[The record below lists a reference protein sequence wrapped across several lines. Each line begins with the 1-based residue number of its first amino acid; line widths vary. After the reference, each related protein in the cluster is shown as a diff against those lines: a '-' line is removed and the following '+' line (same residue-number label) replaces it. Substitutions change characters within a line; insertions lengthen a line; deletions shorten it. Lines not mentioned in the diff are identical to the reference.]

1 MKKIIVS
8 IAILFAASAAV
19 FAQPIIG
26 ISANNSASSLQVNM
40 TYVRSVRNAGGVP
53 VLIPWT
59 TDTLQLRRI
68 LETIDGLVMTG
79 GEDVDPLKYY
89 GEEPNPNMGEI
100 VPARDASDAIL
111 LKMAIEKGLPVLGI
125 CRGEQ
130 MMNIVFGGTLYQDIP
145 SQVKGTFVD
154 HYQDAPNSY
163 GTHTINIDKKSLLY
177 EIMGCSSIAVNTF
190 HHQSVKDVAPGFKV
204 IARSKDGIVEAI
216 QKKDSKRVL
225 GVQFHPEGFAQSG
238 EQSPFLNVFKWLIKE
253 ASEK

>member
-1 MKKIIVS
+1 MKKT
-8 IAILFAASAAV
+8 ILFLSILCAAGIAAI
-19 FAQPIIG
+19 AQPIIG
-26 ISANNSASSLQVNM
+26 ISANNSSSSLQVNM
-40 TYVRSVRNAGGVP
+40 TYIRAVRNAGGIPFV
-53 VLIPWT
+53 IPWT
-59 TDTLQLRRI
+59 TDSTQLSRI

-111 LKMAIEKGLPVLGI
+111 LKMAVEKGLPVLGI

-154 HYQDAPNSY
+154 HSQDAPGSY
-163 GTHTINIDKKSLLY
+163 GTHTIDIDKKSLLY

-190 HHQSVKDVAPGFKV
+190 HHQAVKNIAPGYKI
-204 IARSKDGIVEAI
+204 IARSKDGVVEAI
-216 QKKDSKRVL
+216 QKKDSKKVL

-238 EQSPFLNVFKWLIKE
+238 EESPFLNIFKWLVKE
-253 ASEK
+253 ASN